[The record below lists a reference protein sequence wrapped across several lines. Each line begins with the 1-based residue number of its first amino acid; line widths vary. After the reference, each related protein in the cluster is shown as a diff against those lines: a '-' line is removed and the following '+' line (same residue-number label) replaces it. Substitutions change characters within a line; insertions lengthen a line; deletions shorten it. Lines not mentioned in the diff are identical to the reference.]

1 MWSVILIVLALTTLP
16 YLYAYLS
23 APPGRQFMGI
33 MVNVPDHAQY
43 FSWYRQYLTQDLAAN
58 ILTPEPN
65 QAIFFNLLW
74 WLLAKVGAA
83 LGWDYAAMFQVLRGA
98 ATTAFLWLLYR
109 MCAWF
114 LPDLLMRRTAF
125 LLAVLSSG
133 FGWALIVLK
142 YLLNLE
148 YSLEALLLIFI
159 VEPNSFF
166 GILATPHLV
175 GAALYMFAF
184 DLMLRGEV
192 KGQWRYAVFAGLF
205 TQFLGWQHAY
215 DLLLVYGILG
225 AYGLL
230 KILRDRRLPWFLIG
244 SGTILGVLSFWPGL
258 YSFLLTNLDPI
269 WRNVLAQ
276 FDNAG
281 VFTPAPWLLPVLLGP
296 AFLLALF
303 TLFNDGA
310 LKLRGLDDNTLFL
323 KAWFWGI
330 FVLVYLPT
338 DYQIKMLNGWQV
350 PIAIL
355 ATQGLFR
362 YVLPW
367 LERLASARGWHW
379 RQGALRLGL
388 SVVCLAAVAPTNIY
402 LYAWRFY
409 DLSRHDYPYYLSHD
423 ELDALEWLRI
433 HAAPNSVVLASLM
446 TGQYVPALTGQQVF
460 LAHWAQTVDYYA
472 KDELVREVFSDATS
486 DERRE
491 AILREYEV
499 SYLLYGPNER
509 ALGDYQP
516 ARSLFLGLVYS
527 TPLMAVYQ
535 IQR

>member
-1 MWSVILIVLALTTLP
+1 MSPISVESHAPEDAHLPTTSAERRFVWSVILIVLALTTLP

-205 TQFLGWQHAY
+205 TQFLGW
-215 DLLLVYGILG
+215 
-225 AYGLL
+225 
-230 KILRDRRLPWFLIG
+230 
-244 SGTILGVLSFWPGL
+244 
-258 YSFLLTNLDPI
+258 
-269 WRNVLAQ
+269 
-276 FDNAG
+276 
-281 VFTPAPWLLPVLLGP
+281 
-296 AFLLALF
+296 
-303 TLFNDGA
+303 
-310 LKLRGLDDNTLFL
+310 
-323 KAWFWGI
+323 
-330 FVLVYLPT
+330 
-338 DYQIKMLNGWQV
+338 
-350 PIAIL
+350 
-355 ATQGLFR
+355 
-362 YVLPW
+362 
-367 LERLASARGWHW
+367 
-379 RQGALRLGL
+379 
-388 SVVCLAAVAPTNIY
+388 
-402 LYAWRFY
+402 
-409 DLSRHDYPYYLSHD
+409 
-423 ELDALEWLRI
+423 
-433 HAAPNSVVLASLM
+433 
-446 TGQYVPALTGQQVF
+446 
-460 LAHWAQTVDYYA
+460 
-472 KDELVREVFSDATS
+472 
-486 DERRE
+486 
-491 AILREYEV
+491 
-499 SYLLYGPNER
+499 
-509 ALGDYQP
+509 
-516 ARSLFLGLVYS
+516 
-527 TPLMAVYQ
+527 
-535 IQR
+535 